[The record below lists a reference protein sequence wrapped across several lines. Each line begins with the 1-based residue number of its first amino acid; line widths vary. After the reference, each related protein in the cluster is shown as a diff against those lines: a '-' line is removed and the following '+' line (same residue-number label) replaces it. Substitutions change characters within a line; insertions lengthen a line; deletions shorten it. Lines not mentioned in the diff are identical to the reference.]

1 MESKKIT
8 EKKKLK
14 LAIGLGSTCSGCDIA
29 ILDLGGKL
37 LELID
42 LADIVYW
49 PTAFDFKH
57 SDLKELEDK
66 EIDITLYHGTIRTT
80 EHEEIAR
87 ILRKKSKV
95 LIAFGSCSCFGG
107 VPGLCNLTDK
117 KQIFDAVYGENLSV
131 ANKENIFPEEK
142 LLINKNKS
150 ITLPHLFDTGK
161 TLKQLVEVDYFI
173 PGCPPPMQLI
183 EGLIPLMKDVL
194 EDAQLPEKGTVF
206 GSKKTLCD
214 ECPLKKE
221 NKMISKIVNPVT
233 AIVDPERC
241 LLEQGILCMGPV
253 TRGGCE
259 ARCLNVLMPCR
270 GCMGPGPETEDQGV
284 KMISAIASIL
294 GVKDEENLTDR
305 QIEDLLS
312 GIKDIVGTFYRFTLP
327 DALLNKKIEERR

>member
-29 ILDLGGKL
+29 ILDLGVKL

-107 VPGLCNLTDK
+107 IPGLCNLTNK
-117 KQIFDAVYGENLSV
+117 QQIFNTVYGENLSV

-194 EDAQLPEKGTVF
+194 GGAQLPEKGTVF

-221 NKMISKIVNPVT
+221 DKMISKIVNPVT

-259 ARCLNVLMPCR
+259 ARCINVLMPCR
-270 GCMGPGPETEDQGV
+270 GCMGPGPETEDQGI

-294 GVKDEENLTDR
+294 GVKDEQNLTDQ

>member
-37 LELID
+37 LDLIG

-107 VPGLCNLTDK
+107 IPGLCNLTNK
-117 KQIFDAVYGENLSV
+117 QQIFNTVYGENLSV

-161 TLKQLVEVDYFI
+161 TLKQLVDVDYFI
-173 PGCPPPMQLI
+173 PGCPPPMPLI

-194 EDAQLPEKGTVF
+194 GGAQLPEKGTVF

-214 ECPLKKE
+214 ECLLKKE
-221 NKMISKIVNPVT
+221 DKMISKIVNPVT
-233 AIVDPERC
+233 AIVDPDRC

-259 ARCLNVLMPCR
+259 ARCIKVLMPCR
-270 GCMGPGPETEDQGV
+270 GCMGPMLEIEDQGV
-284 KMISAIASIL
+284 AMISAIASIL

-312 GIKDIVGTFYRFTLP
+312 GIKDIIGTFYRFTLP

>member
-1 MESKKIT
+1 MKT
-8 EKKKLK
+8 KKKLK
-14 LAIGLGSTCSGCDIA
+14 LAIGSGSTCSGCDIA
-29 ILDLGGKL
+29 ILDLGEKL

-42 LADIVYW
+42 IADIVFW
-49 PTAFDFKH
+49 PTAFDFKY
-57 SDLKELEDK
+57 SDLEKLKVK

-80 EHEEIAR
+80 EHEELAHFFR
-87 ILRKKSKV
+87 EKSKI

-107 VPGLCNLTDK
+107 IPGLCNLTDK
-117 KQIFDAVYGENLSV
+117 KQIFDAVYRKNLSTV
-131 ANKENIFPEEK
+131 NKKGIFPEEK
-142 LLINKNKS
+142 MLVDKNKS
-150 ITLPHLFDTGK
+150 ITLPHLYNTGRS
-161 TLKQLVEVDYFI
+161 LKDLVDVDYFI

-194 EDAQLPEKGTVF
+194 EDAHLPEKGTVF

-214 ECPLKKE
+214 ECPFKKE
-221 NKMISKIVNPVT
+221 NKMISKIVSLVST
-233 AIVDPERC
+233 AIDPDRC

-259 ARCLNVLMPCR
+259 ARCIKVLMPCR
-270 GCMGPGPETEDQGV
+270 GCMGPMLEIEDQGV
-284 KMISAIASIL
+284 AMISVIASIL

-312 GIKDIVGTFYRFTLP
+312 GIKDIIGTFYRFTLP